1 MNNPRRFYLA
11 NNPIRIAQ
19 IVRPA
24 VGGMRRHVS
33 LLLANLGEKYD
44 IALFAPADFTLEFEI
59 ERVDQKILDLPAKTA
74 PAQDWRKIG
83 TLADQLRGNYDL
95 IHGHGMRGALYA
107 VLAGQKARI
116 PALFTAHNLIV
127 NPNFTQKIL
136 IRYLVRNASACIAV
150 SEAVRDSFD
159 QCRTDRRKFHVISN
173 GIDLQSYLK
182 WVNFEKAYKQYDIQ
196 PGAPLILGAGRLSKE
211 KGFDVLVR
219 AMREVQTK
227 IPDARLVIAGEGVE
241 QAALKELA
249 SEHQIKV
256 NFVGHVSDLVPLLRA
271 SDIVVIPSRAEGQG
285 FVALEAMACAKPV
298 AASDVGGLP
307 QTVLNNRTGV
317 LFPVGDS
324 EALARTLVKLLNDP
338 ERRRELGAE
347 GRVQVKKSYL
357 LKDMIARTESLYFK
371 IYTDN
376 FNPS

>member
-107 VLAGQKARI
+107 VLAGQMARI

-182 WVNFEKAYKQYDIQ
+182 WVNFEKANKQYDIQ

-211 KGFDVLVR
+211 KGFDVLVS

-249 SEHQIKV
+249 TQQLIKV

-271 SDIVVIPSRAEGQG
+271 SDIVVIPSREEGQG

-347 GRVQVKKSYL
+347 GRIQVKKSYL
-357 LKDMIARTESLYFK
+357 LKDMIARTESLYYK

-376 FNPS
+376 LNPS

>member
-1 MNNPRRFYLA
+1 
-11 NNPIRIAQ
+11 
-19 IVRPA
+19 
-24 VGGMRRHVS
+24 MRRHVS
-33 LLLANLGEKYD
+33 LLLANLGKKYD
-44 IALFAPADFTLEFEI
+44 IALFAPADFTLEYEI
-59 ERVDQKILDLPAKTA
+59 ERVNRKIFDLPTKTA
-74 PAQDWRKIG
+74 PVQDWQKIG
-83 TLADQLRGNYDL
+83 ALADQLRGNYDL

-136 IRYLVRNASACIAV
+136 IRYLVRKASACIAV

-159 QCRTDRRKFHVISN
+159 QCRTDRRKFHMIPN

-182 WVNFEKAYKQYDIQ
+182 WVNFEKAYKQHDIQ

-219 AMREVQTK
+219 AMRDVQIK
-227 IPDARLVIAGEGVE
+227 IPDSRLLIAGEGLE
-241 QAALKELA
+241 QGALQDLAAEIP
-249 SEHQIKV
+249 IKI
-256 NFVGHVSDLVPLLRA
+256 NFVGHVSDLIPLLRA
-271 SDIVVIPSRAEGQG
+271 SDIVVIPSREEGQG
-285 FVALEAMACAKPV
+285 LVALEAMACAKPV
-298 AASDVGGLP
+298 LASDVGGLP

-324 EALARTLVKLLNDP
+324 EALARALVKLLNDP

-357 LKDMIARTESLYFK
+357 LKDMIARMENLYDK